1 MEISPIK
8 VNEDFDLCVYFCYIL
23 DCFGDLGDSVI
34 SEIVLSLESANYF
47 ELMTQVGVMEEK
59 KLITVRND
67 KEKGERFYS
76 ITEEGKTL
84 SEQFS
89 ETRIPLTIRE
99 KTVATGKE
107 VIERLKR
114 EKSVRCY
121 INYDYIR
128 GRYDLNVKFLNE
140 INGEIILDIKLY
152 APSEEKAI
160 EMKERFLGNSPAVI
174 KHIMNMFLKDD
185 WETLENM
192 ERDIHL

>member
-23 DCFGDLGDSVI
+23 DCFGELGDSVI

-47 ELMTQVGVMEEK
+47 ELMTQVGVMEGK

-76 ITEEGKTL
+76 LTEEGKTL

-114 EKSVRCY
+114 EKSIRCY

>member
-23 DCFGDLGDSVI
+23 DCFGELGDSVI

-47 ELMTQVGVMEEK
+47 ELMTQVGVMEGK

-76 ITEEGKTL
+76 LTEEGKTL

-99 KTVATGKE
+99 KTVAMGKE

-114 EKSVRCY
+114 EKSIRCY
-121 INYDYIR
+121 INYDYVR

>member
-8 VNEDFDLCVYFCYIL
+8 VTEEFDLCVYFCYIL

-47 ELMTQVGVMEEK
+47 ELMTQVGIMEEK
-59 KLITVRND
+59 KLITVKND
-67 KEKGERFYS
+67 KEKGERFYYL
-76 ITEEGKTL
+76 TEEGKTL
-84 SEQFS
+84 AHQFS
-89 ETRIPLTIRE
+89 ETHIPLTIRE

-107 VIERLKR
+107 VIERIKR
-114 EKSVRCY
+114 EKSIRCY
-121 INYDYIR
+121 IDYDYIR
-128 GRYDLNVKFLNE
+128 RRYDLNVKFLNE
-140 INGEIILDIKLY
+140 INGEVILDIKLY

-160 EMKERFLGNSPAVI
+160 EMRDRFLGNSPNMI

-185 WETLENM
+185 WETFENM